1 MDVTVITTTYN
12 RGKELGR
19 LYESLKN
26 QTQKDFKWLIIDDG
40 SIDNTKNIVQDF
52 KKENIIKIE
61 YKYILNSGKHVAL
74 NKGISTI
81 DTNLTVCVDS
91 DDYLTSEAIEKII
104 NVHQKY
110 KDNEEI
116 CGYSFLKIGSNN
128 KVNGKVLK
136 QNEVIDDFINIR
148 INGKDFNADKSEV
161 WKTKYLKEYPFP
173 EFEGEKFLG
182 EDVVWLQMALKYK
195 MVFLN
200 EAIYV
205 GDYLES
211 GLTKNRRINN
221 LKSPNGC
228 TYRAKVTLEIAKQ
241 RKINFKYFTKCMLQ
255 YQVYGRFANKK
266 IKKLYQD
273 VPFKFYFIVLYP
285 LAQIIYLKWKKI
297 N

>member
-12 RGKELGR
+12 RSKELGK

-26 QTQKDFKWLIIDDG
+26 QTKKDFKWLIIDDG
-40 SIDNTKNIVQDF
+40 SIDNTKDIIENF

-61 YKYILNSGKHVAL
+61 YKYIQNSGKHVAL

-81 DTNLTVCVDS
+81 DTNLTFCVDS

-116 CGYSFLKIGSNN
+116 CGYSFLKIDSNN
-128 KVNGKVLK
+128 KVNGKVLS

-148 INGKDFNADKSEV
+148 INGKDTNADKAEV
-161 WKTKYLKEYPFP
+161 WKTECLKEYPFP
-173 EFEGEKFLG
+173 EFQGEKFLG
-182 EDVVWLQMALKYK
+182 EDVVWLKMALKYK

-205 GDYLES
+205 GEYLEG
-211 GLTKNRRINN
+211 GLTKNRRKNN

-241 RKINFKYFTKCMLQ
+241 RKINFKHFTKCMLQ
-255 YQVYGRFANKK
+255 YQVYGKFANKGF
-266 IKKLYQD
+266 KKLYQD
-273 VPFKFYFIVLYP
+273 VPFRFYFIVLYP